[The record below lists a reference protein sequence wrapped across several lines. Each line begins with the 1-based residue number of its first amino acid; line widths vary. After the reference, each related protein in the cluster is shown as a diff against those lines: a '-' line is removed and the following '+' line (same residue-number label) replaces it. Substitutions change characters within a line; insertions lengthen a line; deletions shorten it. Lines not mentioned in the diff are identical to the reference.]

1 MSEKY
6 LKYNELLFLHD
17 ALNADYKI
25 CNIRLRKGEYQYELA
40 KAIASFMLN
49 LHLPDVKDIIRKTYG
64 EEKVNDINFIR
75 KVQTILKKME
85 KSNVVKILPKRK
97 PWELQRYALLSFKFQ
112 DIDKNFVV
120 FATDDQIER
129 VREMLNFTLRQKE
142 APSSRNIK
150 VKVFLLTTI
159 IVISYVTILW
169 NLIQF
174 TANPLMF
181 IIAFSIATICS
192 LLLGKYLSYN
202 ISNH

>member
-1 MSEKY
+1 
-6 LKYNELLFLHD
+6 
-17 ALNADYKI
+17 
-25 CNIRLRKGEYQYELA
+25 
-40 KAIASFMLN
+40 MLN
-49 LHLPDVKDIIRKTYG
+49 LHFPDVKDIIRKTYG

-85 KSNVVKILPKRK
+85 KSDVVKILPKRK

-129 VREMLNFTLRQKE
+129 AREMLNFMLRQKRV
-142 APSSRNIK
+142 PSSRNIK

-159 IVISYVTILW
+159 IVISYMIILW

-174 TANPLMF
+174 TVNPIIF
-181 IIAFSIATICS
+181 IIAFSIATVCS
-192 LLLGKYLSYN
+192 LLLGRYLS
-202 ISNH
+202 

>member
-1 MSEKY
+1 MSENQ

-17 ALNADYKI
+17 ALNADCKI
-25 CNIRLRKGEYQYELA
+25 CSIRLREGEYQYELA

-49 LHLPDVKDIIRKTYG
+49 LHFPDVKDIIRKTYG

-85 KSNVVKILPKRK
+85 KSDVVKILPKRK

-120 FATDDQIER
+120 FATDEQLER
-129 VREMLNFTLRQKE
+129 VREMLNFMLRQKE
-142 APSSRNIK
+142 ALSSRNIK
-150 VKVFLLTTI
+150 VKVFLLTMI
-159 IVISYVTILW
+159 VVISYTTILW

-174 TANPLMF
+174 TVNPVIF
-181 IIAFSIATICS
+181 IIAFSLATICS

-202 ISNH
+202 ILK

>member
-1 MSEKY
+1 MSENQ
-6 LKYNELLFLHD
+6 LKYDELLFLHD

-25 CNIRLRKGEYQYELA
+25 CNIRLREGEYQYELA

-49 LHLPDVKDIIRKTYG
+49 LHFPDVKDIIRKTYG

-85 KSNVVKILPKRK
+85 KSDVVKILPKRK

-129 VREMLNFTLRQKE
+129 AREMLNFMLRQKRV
-142 APSSRNIK
+142 PSSRNIK

-159 IVISYVTILW
+159 IVISYMIILW

-174 TANPLMF
+174 TVNPIIF
-181 IIAFSIATICS
+181 IIAFSIATVCS
-192 LLLGKYLSYN
+192 LLLGRYLS
-202 ISNH
+202 

>member
-1 MSEKY
+1 MSENQ

-17 ALNADYKI
+17 ALNADCKI
-25 CNIRLRKGEYQYELA
+25 CSIRLREGEYQYELA

-49 LHLPDVKDIIRKTYG
+49 LHFPDVKDIIRKTYG
-64 EEKVNDINFIR
+64 EGKVNDINFIR

-120 FATDDQIER
+120 FATDEQLER
-129 VREMLNFTLRQKE
+129 VREMLNFMLRQKE
-142 APSSRNIK
+142 ALSSRNIK
-150 VKVFLLTTI
+150 VKVFLLTMI
-159 IVISYVTILW
+159 VVISYMTILW

-174 TANPLMF
+174 TVNPVIF

-202 ISNH
+202 ILK

>member
-1 MSEKY
+1 MSENQ

-17 ALNADYKI
+17 ALNADCKI
-25 CNIRLRKGEYQYELA
+25 CSIRLREGEYQYELA

-49 LHLPDVKDIIRKTYG
+49 LHFPDVKDIIRKTYG
-64 EEKVNDINFIR
+64 EGKVNDINFIR

-120 FATDDQIER
+120 FATDEQLER
-129 VREMLNFTLRQKE
+129 VREMLNFMLRQKE
-142 APSSRNIK
+142 ALSSRNIK
-150 VKVFLLTTI
+150 VKVFLLTMI
-159 IVISYVTILW
+159 VVISYMTILW

-174 TANPLMF
+174 TVNPVIF

-202 ISNH
+202 IFK

>member
-1 MSEKY
+1 MSENQ
-6 LKYNELLFLHD
+6 LKYDELLFLHD
-17 ALNADYKI
+17 ALNADCKI
-25 CNIRLRKGEYQYELA
+25 CSIRLREGEYQYELA

-49 LHLPDVKDIIRKTYG
+49 LHFPDVKDIIRKTYG

-75 KVQTILKKME
+75 KIQTILKKME

-97 PWELQRYALLSFKFQ
+97 PWELQRNALLSFKFQ

-120 FATDDQIER
+120 FATDEQLEQ
-129 VREMLNFTLRQKE
+129 VREMLNFMLRQKE
-142 APSSRNIK
+142 ALSSRNIK
-150 VKVFLLTTI
+150 VKVFLLTMI
-159 IVISYVTILW
+159 VVISYMTILW

-174 TANPLMF
+174 AVNPVIF

-202 ISNH
+202 ILK